1 MSRFMKKELIVHFSF
16 MIAFL
21 ALSSIFQ
28 KWLSLDYWP
37 IWVGGIMGT
46 LLPDIDNLVSS
57 QFLGNQESFLQNKS
71 LSVKA
76 KIGEA
81 SRLMFSERVEA
92 QNLIFHNAQFQLIF
106 VIFTF
111 LLITSSGSLLG
122 IGLVLSF
129 MLHLIIDQIVD
140 LVETRNIDRWFKD
153 FPIPLDGKNKVWYLF
168 ANIIFVLAF
177 GFFL

>member
-1 MSRFMKKELIVHFSF
+1 MSPIMKKELVVHLSF

-21 ALSSIFQ
+21 ATASIFQ
-28 KWLSLDYWP
+28 KWLSLDFWP
-37 IWVGGIMGT
+37 IWIGGIMGT
-46 LLPDIDNLVSS
+46 LLPDIDNLISS
-57 QFLGNQESFLQNKS
+57 QFLGNQESFFQNKT

-76 KIGEA
+76 KIAE
-81 SRLMFSERVEA
+81 SVRLMFSERLES
-92 QNLIFHNAQFQLIF
+92 QNLIFHTAQFQLIF

-129 MLHLIIDQIVD
+129 MLHLVIDQIVD
-140 LVETRNIDRWFKD
+140 LVESKNIDRWFKD
-153 FPIPLDGKNKVWYLF
+153 FPIFLDAKNKLWYLL
-168 ANIIFVLAF
+168 ANIIFVLTF